1 MVEFVL
7 SELDQTV
14 ISEPLIIQGKSV
26 LLDGADACAVYDGI
40 SVNLMKSMFLFQSF
54 LDTDNAYKLKYYT
67 LANTAFI
74 IHL

>member
-26 LLDGADACAVYDGI
+26 LLDGADACDRVM
-40 SVNLMKSMFLFQSF
+40 LL
-54 LDTDNAYKLKYYT
+54 LL
-67 LANTAFI
+67 L
-74 IHL
+74 L